1 MIEPT
6 KVTTPSGV
14 VYSKDKNTDST
25 LKTEVP
31 DGGIPPILGTYTIP
45 IEKLLANSNKKRG
58 RGVAEGG
65 RDNAAIAYAR
75 DILGVQHKEF
85 LLVPFNGGYYR
96 LDITQNA
103 AGLFETFC
111 DGCNP
116 PLGDSDRVRIWKS
129 ANSKESTPSIRSEGT
144 LIDLGILHLKQILGG
159 DKPSSDGGRHNIL
172 TLDNSIR
179 SMGETVRLNQMTGKV
194 EVGNEPLDLNQLRRF
209 TMNKFGYTLSTEDCQ
224 QCWVGI
230 AQENSYHPVEVY
242 LASLPTNTP
251 TLDLSTLASKLLGN
265 DSKGASAM
273 LKRKLI
279 AAVARVMEPGCKDDS
294 LLVLMGAQGCGK
306 TSFIETLASTEW
318 FSNDLSDITNK
329 DHLRLLTENW
339 LIELGEVDDV
349 MNRKTNEAMKHFLSH
364 KKDTYRPAYG
374 RENIT
379 APRSS
384 SLFAS
389 TNKTELLN
397 DSTGTRRF
405 WVVEVK
411 QRIDLTQVCA
421 MRDSIWYSALQS
433 YKNGE
438 QWYLTDE
445 EDKEREE
452 EAKQFTEVD
461 PWVESL
467 YLPKLVQRKGV
478 GYTTSYS
485 ALYDHLGI
493 PMAARTK
500 VTDRRLH
507 SILTG
512 LGFIRKAVK
521 VEGKSVTCWY
531 TAIKTW

>member
-1 MIEPT
+1 
-6 KVTTPSGV
+6 
-14 VYSKDKNTDST
+14 
-25 LKTEVP
+25 
-31 DGGIPPILGTYTIP
+31 
-45 IEKLLANSNKKRG
+45 
-58 RGVAEGG
+58 
-65 RDNAAIAYAR
+65 
-75 DILGVQHKEF
+75 
-85 LLVPFNGGYYR
+85 
-96 LDITQNA
+96 
-103 AGLFETFC
+103 
-111 DGCNP
+111 
-116 PLGDSDRVRIWKS
+116 
-129 ANSKESTPSIRSEGT
+129 
-144 LIDLGILHLKQILGG
+144 
-159 DKPSSDGGRHNIL
+159 
-172 TLDNSIR
+172 
-179 SMGETVRLNQMTGKV
+179 
-194 EVGNEPLDLNQLRRF
+194 
-209 TMNKFGYTLSTEDCQ
+209 
-224 QCWVGI
+224 
-230 AQENSYHPVEVY
+230 
-242 LASLPTNTP
+242 
-251 TLDLSTLASKLLGN
+251 
-265 DSKGASAM
+265 M

-485 ALYDHLGI
+485 ALYDHLDI

-500 VTDRRLH
+500 ATDRRLH

-521 VEGKSVTCWY
+521 VGGKSVTCWY